1 MEQQHEKTFATLRA
15 ELKKQEKESLVFD
28 PEGETALYLSA
39 LADTRI
45 FFKKEID
52 TSSMEEVLKE
62 AFVAEND

>member
-45 FFKKEID
+45 FFKKP
-52 TSSMEEVLKE
+52 VFL
-62 AFVAEND
+62 